1 MKHDPFASGKR
12 KPVNLTLDTGIVAA
26 ARDAGLNLSQI
37 SEAAIR
43 AATKKTRDAQW
54 QEENR
59 AAIEA
64 HNQWVEENGIPLA
77 RYRLF

>member
-1 MKHDPFASGKR
+1 MRHDPLISGKR

-26 ARDAGLNLSQI
+26 AREAGLNLSQI

-43 AATKKTRDAQW
+43 AATKKTLDAQW
-54 QEENR
+54 QEQHRE
-59 AAIEA
+59 AIEA
-64 HNQWVEENGIPLA
+64 HNLWVEQHGLPLA

>member
-1 MKHDPFASGKR
+1 MKHDPLVTGKR

-26 ARDAGLNLSQI
+26 ARHAGLNLSQV
-37 SEAAIR
+37 SETAIR
-43 AATKKTRDAQW
+43 AATKKVLAAQW

-59 AAIEA
+59 EAIEA
-64 HNQWVEENGIPLA
+64 HNRWVEENGIPLA

>member
-1 MKHDPFASGKR
+1 MKHGPLSSGKR
-12 KPVNLTLDTGIVAA
+12 EPVNLTLDTGIVAA
-26 ARDAGLNLSQI
+26 AREAGLNLSQI
-37 SEAAIR
+37 SESAIR
-43 AATKKTRDAQW
+43 AATKKMRDAQW

-64 HNQWVEENGIPLA
+64 HNTWVEENGVPLA